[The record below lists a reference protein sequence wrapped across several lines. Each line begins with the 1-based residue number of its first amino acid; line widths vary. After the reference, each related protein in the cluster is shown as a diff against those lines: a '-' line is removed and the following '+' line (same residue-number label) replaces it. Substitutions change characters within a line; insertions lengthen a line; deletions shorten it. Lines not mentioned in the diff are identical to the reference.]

1 MKISKII
8 LIIVF
13 FFLAVC
19 LGIAGISYRLYQ
31 HEFKKEIDGI
41 QLSETA
47 YLDLFLEDV
56 SSEFATIRAD
66 LVIISKNKTLRHFIE
81 SPSKTTLQQLNE
93 EFLTVSQN
101 KPDYDKIRYIDLSGT
116 EIARVNFNGRHSQIV
131 PENELQDKS
140 DRYYIFEA
148 LKMNQDDVFVSQPDL
163 NIEHGVIA
171 QPVKPMIRFAT
182 PIYDDNGAKHGI
194 LILNYSFNSLL
205 KKADRHPLQ
214 HTGQTTI
221 VNTDGY
227 WLRGEKESDEWGFM
241 YPDKKDLTLAVKNP
255 DIWRRINSSESGYFF
270 NAAGLLVFSTLH
282 PIREP
287 DSDSSI
293 SNFNNKT
300 DQQYWKVI
308 TQTPRIV
315 IVQRLSGFRKKL
327 IVFNLV
333 TVFLVAWL
341 IVIISFYL
349 TSRAKHVRTLQENE
363 EKYRL
368 LVESSNDAIVIRQEN
383 RFIFV
388 NEGFVRM
395 LGYTRDE
402 LLLMDYLA
410 IFTPEAA
417 RNLLERQAQR
427 ELGEKV
433 SDRYE
438 TQFLKKDG
446 SEMPVEVNV
455 DIIDYRGQKA
465 AFAVIRDLTKQKEIM
480 RELEKSARLTRNLE
494 GFVPI
499 CAGCNKIRD
508 DEVGGHPWVSPA
520 EYAAKRLPKV
530 QFSHGMC
537 PDCMKKWY
545 PDYVGKPEYSDK
557 SNNNK

>member
-1 MKISKII
+1 
-8 LIIVF
+8 
-13 FFLAVC
+13 
-19 LGIAGISYRLYQ
+19 
-31 HEFKKEIDGI
+31 
-41 QLSETA
+41 
-47 YLDLFLEDV
+47 
-56 SSEFATIRAD
+56 
-66 LVIISKNKTLRHFIE
+66 
-81 SPSKTTLQQLNE
+81 
-93 EFLTVSQN
+93 
-101 KPDYDKIRYIDLSGT
+101 
-116 EIARVNFNGRHSQIV
+116 
-131 PENELQDKS
+131 
-140 DRYYIFEA
+140 
-148 LKMNQDDVFVSQPDL
+148 
-163 NIEHGVIA
+163 
-171 QPVKPMIRFAT
+171 
-182 PIYDDNGAKHGI
+182 
-194 LILNYSFNSLL
+194 
-205 KKADRHPLQ
+205 
-214 HTGQTTI
+214 
-221 VNTDGY
+221 
-227 WLRGEKESDEWGFM
+227 
-241 YPDKKDLTLAVKNP
+241 
-255 DIWRRINSSESGYFF
+255 
-270 NAAGLLVFSTLH
+270 
-282 PIREP
+282 
-287 DSDSSI
+287 
-293 SNFNNKT
+293 
-300 DQQYWKVI
+300 
-308 TQTPRIV
+308 
-315 IVQRLSGFRKKL
+315 
-327 IVFNLV
+327 
-333 TVFLVAWL
+333 
-341 IVIISFYL
+341 
-349 TSRAKHVRTLQENE
+349 
-363 EKYRL
+363 
-368 LVESSNDAIVIRQEN
+368 VESSNDAIVIRQEN